1 MTIDK
6 TRLGWYSLGI
16 LTGVIVAVALFV
28 LDGQARPAPIH
39 IESPQPT
46 ATSLPTATPGP
57 LRVYIS
63 GEVAA
68 PAVYQL
74 PAGSIIQDA
83 VNAAG
88 GFTTRADPVAVN
100 LAQPLAD
107 GVHVHVPSE
116 GQAAS
121 VPVVSDP
128 AASVQPAGGLVN
140 INTAT
145 LEELDTLPGV
155 GPSTAENIIEYRQ
168 ANGPF
173 ATPDDI
179 MDVPGI
185 GEGKFE
191 DIKDLI
197 TVE

>member
-107 GVHVHVPSE
+107 GMHVHVPSE